1 MGFNPPAMK
10 ILLLLVCAAGLAGCT
25 SVQSRIEINA
35 PAERVRAVLLK
46 FDDYPAWNP
55 FIVKVDGA
63 VAEGSTVAVT
73 VRPVG
78 KGEISGT
85 TKVLAVEKN
94 RLVWRGSLAI
104 PGLFSGVH
112 EFLIEELGP
121 NRTAFSNNEK
131 MSGLVIPFYDFK
143 PTEAGFAAM
152 NEALKQRAERP

>member
-1 MGFNPPAMK
+1 MK
-10 ILLLLVCAAGLAGCT
+10 SLLLLFCVTGLAGCT

-35 PAERVRAVLLK
+35 PAAKVRAVLFK

-55 FIVKVDGA
+55 FIVKIDGM
-63 VAEGSTVAVT
+63 VAEGKQVAVT

-78 KGEISGT
+78 KAEISGQT
-85 TKVLAVEKN
+85 EVISLQEN
-94 RLVWRGSLAI
+94 RLVWRGSVAI
-104 PGLFSGVH
+104 PGVFSGVH

-131 MSGLVIPFYDFK
+131 MSGLIIPFYDFK

-152 NEALKQRAERP
+152 NQALKQRAESR